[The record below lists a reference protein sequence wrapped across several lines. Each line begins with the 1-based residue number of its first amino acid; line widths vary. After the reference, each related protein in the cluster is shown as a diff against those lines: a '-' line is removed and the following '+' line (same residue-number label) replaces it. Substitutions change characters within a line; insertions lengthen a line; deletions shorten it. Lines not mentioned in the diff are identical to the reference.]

1 VLTHHQLFCQNL
13 SLFAKL
19 FLDNKS
25 VFFDVTGFKY
35 FLLVY
40 TPATEPP
47 ADATEITQPRSQ
59 IVGFFS
65 KEKMSW
71 DNNNLACILIFPPWQ
86 RKGLGAL
93 LMGIS
98 YEISRREG
106 LLGGPEKPI
115 SDLGKRGY
123 KRFWAGEIARW
134 LLSLAPSADKPPN
147 PEGEHNTEQEQET
160 ETVVDIDHC
169 SQATWISPEDCLLV
183 LREMGLAEPAGTGP
197 RAAAATALRVHEPTA
212 KAEEENAQSAGG
224 GVTTE
229 PAGVTAA
236 AAAITVT
243 TPSTAAAAAVD
254 QVVVPRVRISQAAVR
269 AWVAANK
276 ISLERACDPDG
287 FVEGYASTA
296 SKAASEEPV

>member
-1 VLTHHQLFCQNL
+1 
-13 SLFAKL
+13 
-19 FLDNKS
+19 
-25 VFFDVTGFKY
+25 
-35 FLLVY
+35 
-40 TPATEPP
+40 
-47 ADATEITQPRSQ
+47 
-59 IVGFFS
+59 
-65 KEKMSW
+65 MSW

-115 SDLGKRGY
+115 SELGKRGY

-134 LLSLAPSADKPPN
+134 LLSLAPSASKPPN
-147 PEGEHNTEQEQET
+147 PEEEQDTNQEQEI

-183 LREMGLAEPAGTGP
+183 LREMGLAEQAGTGP
-197 RAAAATALRVHEPTA
+197 RATAATALRVQEPTA
-212 KAEEENAQSAGG
+212 KTEEENAQGAGG
-224 GVTTE
+224 GGTAE
-229 PAGVTAA
+229 PAGVAA
-236 AAAITVT
+236 AAAAAATTTAT
-243 TPSTAAAAAVD
+243 TPTAATAAAID

-296 SKAASEEPV
+296 SKAVSEEPV

>member
-1 VLTHHQLFCQNL
+1 
-13 SLFAKL
+13 
-19 FLDNKS
+19 
-25 VFFDVTGFKY
+25 
-35 FLLVY
+35 
-40 TPATEPP
+40 
-47 ADATEITQPRSQ
+47 
-59 IVGFFS
+59 
-65 KEKMSW
+65 MSW

-115 SDLGKRGY
+115 SELGKRGY

-134 LLSLAPSADKPPN
+134 LLSLTPSASKPPN
-147 PEGEHNTEQEQET
+147 PDEEQGAKQEQET

-197 RAAAATALRVHEPTA
+197 RAAAATALRVQEPAA
-212 KAEEENAQSAGG
+212 KAEEENAQGAGG
-224 GVTTE
+224 GSTTE
-229 PAGVTAA
+229 PAGVAA
-236 AAAITVT
+236 AAAATAT
-243 TPSTAAAAAVD
+243 SPTAATAAAVD

-296 SKAASEEPV
+296 SKAVSEEPV